1 MSRGR
6 HARDGQRRDATR
18 ARARDTWTRAIVWLG
33 GLGRFLPDRPA
44 ARLVLL
50 ALAAL
55 DRIDT
60 PAPDW
65 KPGQE
70 KPRPADPPSG
80 SGAVR
85 AGATTT
91 PGAVNAD
98 SGTRPGPAGTV
109 PARQPEA
116 GAPPAPA
123 AAPAPPPPKA
133 PGPGQHS
140 PDRAAPAG
148 QGDCRQALPA
158 TRGQRLGDLVILPGA
173 CAWDPD
179 RSRISRLTAP
189 APCAE
194 TGAMEA
200 AP

>member
-6 HARDGQRRDATR
+6 HARDGQRRDAIR
-18 ARARDTWTRAIVWLG
+18 ARARDTRARLRRAARDLLWTASDRLCARRLTF
-33 GLGRFLPDRPA
+33 GLGHQIGELGWKLSGPFRA
-44 ARLVLL
+44 TM
-50 ALAAL
+50 
-55 DRIDT
+55 T

-70 KPRPADPPSG
+70 KPRPVDPPRVG
-80 SGAVR
+80 RGAEVR

-98 SGTRPGPAGTV
+98 SGTRQGPAGTV

-133 PGPGQHS
+133 PGPGQH
-140 PDRAAPAG
+140 
-148 QGDCRQALPA
+148 
-158 TRGQRLGDLVILPGA
+158 LGDLVILPGA

-194 TGAMEA
+194 TGALEA